1 MQAERP
7 LEASPMTKPARRATY
22 QDLCDAPENLVA
34 ELIDGELFL
43 NPRPAMPHAL
53 AESAI
58 GAELFG
64 RFHRRPGEPG
74 GPGGWWILVEP
85 ELHLGDDVLVPDVAG
100 WRRETLPVLPNVVGV
115 RQPPD
120 FVLEVV
126 SPGTGR
132 LDRVR
137 KLPVYARA
145 GVPHA
150 WLVDPIARTLEIF
163 RREGARWMLLSA
175 HGGDES
181 VRVEPFE
188 AVELALSR
196 WWMPD
201 APPVA
206 AETPAPGA

>member
-7 LEASPMTKPARRATY
+7 LEASPMTKPARRRATY

-43 NPRPAMPHAL
+43 NPRPALPHAL
-53 AESAI
+53 AATRI
-58 GAELFG
+58 CADLGPYDRA
-64 RFHRRPGEPG
+64 PGHPPG
-74 GPGGWWILVEP
+74 PSGWWILFEP
-85 ELHLGDDVLVPDVAG
+85 ELHLGDDVLVPDAAG
-100 WRRETLPVLPNVVGV
+100 WRRESLPVLPNVVGV
-115 RQPPD
+115 RQPSD
-120 FVLEVV
+120 FVLEVI
-126 SPGTGR
+126 SPSTGR

-145 GVPHA
+145 GVSHA

-175 HGGDES
+175 HGGDEA
-181 VRVEPFE
+181 VRAEPFD

-196 WWMPD
+196 WWIPD
-201 APPVA
+201 APQAA
-206 AETPAPGA
+206 AETAAPGA